1 MDQEAIKSYLLSKN
15 HAYLDYPFDDVTPV
29 YKVGKKMFALTGNIG
44 GLSINLKCDP
54 DDALYLR
61 DAHEAIVPGYHM
73 NKKHWNTVIVDGSLE
88 EAFIKDMID
97 RSYDLVLKSMTKKER
112 EAL

>member
-1 MDQEAIKSYLLSKN
+1 MDLQAISTYLLSKE
-15 HAYLDYPFDDVTPV
+15 HAYLDYPFDEVTPV
-29 YKVGKKMFALTGNIG
+29 YKVGKKMFALTGEIG

-61 DAHEAIVPGYHM
+61 DAHEAIIPGYYM

-88 EAFIKDMID
+88 DDMIRDLID
-97 RSYDLVLKSMTKKER
+97 RSYDLVVKSMTKKER